1 LGTSRRAAD
10 GGTHFRLSTWL
21 AASALISVV
30 APARAIEFRIESQTS
45 GDAYQ
50 LVTSGNEVL
59 NRNRL
64 HQYLGLSMYDIEGG
78 GTNHWSFASLFRFGI
93 DLGLTDKE
101 LAEVPGLEQSK
112 LSFQYG
118 YLEGR
123 GLFDGLLDLKLGRQL
138 IVDGLD
144 YLMFDG
150 GTVMVSTPWYLGV
163 ELHAGLEVRN
173 DAWDLNDSM
182 LETDGTR
189 FIEDRETTTDDPSV
203 VYGVALVTRD
213 LPYARYR
220 FGYRRFFSSG
230 AVDAEKVGG
239 TFHQRIIDGLDLSGV
254 ASWDLFNGRFDRIQ
268 ATSRARIADHTEVEL
283 EYIRTNPTFD
293 GDSIFNI
300 FTVYPM
306 NDVNARWRLY
316 PGKADRIYAGGK
328 VRLAGNEAYG
338 DEDETLTAVTDTM
351 VEAWG
356 AMAGWAHVF
365 GPNGIDGR
373 LTLDLSWEGGFGGDR
388 LFADVG
394 GLWALVPREWEL
406 EGRLTA
412 VDFADELQ
420 ENHHALSFGYQLGA
434 RYLIDKTAA
443 FAIVAEH
450 NMNRLQTHQFRVF
463 ALIDVN
469 MWL

>member
-1 LGTSRRAAD
+1 MK
-10 GGTHFRLSTWL
+10 RLASTASIVTAL
-21 AASALISVV
+21 AATSAQ
-30 APARAIEFRIESQTS
+30 AIEFKIESQTS

-50 LVTSGNEVL
+50 LVTTGNEIL

-64 HQYLGLSMYDIEGG
+64 HQYLGLSMYDIEGSG
-78 GTNHWSFASLFRFGI
+78 ENHWSFTSLFRFGI
-93 DLGLTDKE
+93 DFGLTDKE
-101 LAEVPGLEQSK
+101 LEEVPGLEQSK
-112 LSFQYG
+112 LSIQYG

-123 GLFDGLLDLKLGRQL
+123 DLLGGLIDLKLGRQL
-138 IVDGLD
+138 LVDGLD

-150 GTVMVSTPWYLGV
+150 GTVTLNTPWYIGL

-173 DAWDLNDSM
+173 DAWELNDSSF
-182 LETDGTR
+182 ETDGTR
-189 FIEDRETTTDDPSV
+189 YIEGREETTDAPSI
-203 VYGVALVTRD
+203 VYGVALTTID

-220 FGYRRFFSSG
+220 LGYRRFFSSG

-239 TFHQRIIDGLDLSGV
+239 SFHQRIIEGVDLSGI

-268 ATSRARIADHTEVEL
+268 ASGRARIADHTEVEL

-306 NDVNARWRLY
+306 NDINVRYRLY
-316 PGKADRIYAGGK
+316 PGKSDRVYAGGK

-338 DEDETLTAVTDTM
+338 DEDETLTAATDTM

-356 AMAGWAHVF
+356 AMAGYAHAF
-365 GPNGIDGR
+365 GPRGIDGR
-373 LTLDLSWEGGFGGDR
+373 LTLDFSWEGGFGGDR

-394 GLWALVPREWEL
+394 GLWAIVPREWEL

-420 ENHHALSFGYQLGA
+420 ENHHAFSFGYQLGA
-434 RYLIDKTAA
+434 RYLLNKTAA
-443 FAIVAEH
+443 FAVIAEH
-450 NMNRLQTHQFRVF
+450 NMNRLETHQFRVF

-469 MWL
+469 LWL